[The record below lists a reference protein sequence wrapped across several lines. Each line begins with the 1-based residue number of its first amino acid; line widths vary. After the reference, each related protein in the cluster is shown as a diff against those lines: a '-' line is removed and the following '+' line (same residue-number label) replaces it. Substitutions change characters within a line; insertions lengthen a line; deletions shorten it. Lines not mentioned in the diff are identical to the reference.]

1 MQLLINEKD
10 NLKDYSK
17 KYAIRNIIP
26 DITPFLKM
34 TPYLILSTFNRRN
47 IVIVKNF
54 YTVLKNF
61 ILFNFKIYK
70 KKSHFKKILI

>member
-26 DITPFLKM
+26 DITLFLKM

-61 ILFNFKIYK
+61 IFFNFKIYK

>member
-70 KKSHFKKILI
+70 KKKPF